1 MSKSPISWILAI
13 LMNVYGMHSAWRIAV
28 INKCQ
33 VCAVVYPCF
42 GSTDVMGCCGGWV
55 ARGPT
60 RKGENFLTQ
69 GLLMHSEQ
77 IVNGG
82 VGH

>member
-1 MSKSPISWILAI
+1 MSW
-13 LMNVYGMHSAWRIAV
+13 G
-28 INKCQ
+28 
-33 VCAVVYPCF
+33 VVE
-42 GSTDVMGCCGGWV
+42 GGCGRV
-55 ARGPT
+55 ARGPA